1 MLKESLYNRIG
12 LQFFA
17 DDGAGSGSG
26 SAGDGSDGGTG
37 AAGNE
42 GSQGAAGSQGD
53 GGTNSNAAGG
63 KTFTQEQVNAMM
75 AREKN
80 SARSAILKE
89 LGYDVKD
96 GKYQETVSTIK
107 GILDQGKTQQ
117 QLDQEARQKAEGDLT
132 SERNR
137 ANNLQAQ
144 IDAMKA
150 GVKPDYVDDAIALLS
165 PRVTDDKPLSKL
177 LEESKTKYPNW
188 FVESSGS
195 NGTGSSANP
204 ARNKG
209 NESGSMGKRLA
220 QSNKPANK
228 SSYFHN

>member
-1 MLKESLYNRIG
+1 MLKESLYNRMG

-17 DDGAGSGSG
+17 DGAGSESG
-26 SAGDGSDGGTG
+26 AAGDGSEGNAG

-42 GSQGAAGSQGD
+42 GNQGAPGSQGND
-53 GGTNSNAAGG
+53 GVNNPAGS

-89 LGYDVKD
+89 LGYEVKD

-132 SERNR
+132 TERNR

-165 PRVTDDKPLSKL
+165 PRVTEDKPLSKL

-188 FVESSGS
+188 FGESSGS

-220 QSNKPANK
+220 QSNKSASK

>member
-1 MLKESLYNRIG
+1 MLKGSLYNRIG

-17 DDGAGSGSG
+17 ADGAGSGSG
-26 SAGDGSDGGTG
+26 AADDSSEGGTG

-42 GSQGAAGSQGD
+42 GNQGVAGSQCD

-188 FVESSGS
+188 FGESSGS